1 MLEALVIAGIVAAPL
16 GSAALF
22 LPGRRHRQVTGAW
35 PVTRRFLLA
44 VIGTAVLA
52 AAAAAA
58 LKLVHATSSNLIAGV
73 AGLVAVSVI
82 WLPVTRR
89 WSPRA
94 HLCWASTTFLFVV
107 YLTFAL
113 DWTFASHLG
122 PASTIG
128 GVLLWFLEVVA
139 AILSVAYLWEICDAL
154 GTEDWR
160 RRLTP
165 AAAGD
170 TTMIREV
177 GRFPMISLH
186 VPAHNEPPDMVIDTL
201 RALMR

>member
-22 LPGRRHRQVTGAW
+22 LPGRLHRQVTGTW
-35 PVTRRFLLA
+35 PVIRRFLLA

-52 AAAAAA
+52 AAAAAI
-58 LKLVHATSSNLIAGV
+58 LKLLHATSSNLIAGV

-128 GVLLWFLEVVA
+128 GVLLWFLEVLA

-160 RRLTP
+160 RRMTP
-165 AAAGD
+165 VHAAAGPRRPRRPSRPPWSACTSRR
-170 TTMIREV
+170 TTSR
-177 GRFPMISLH
+177 P
-186 VPAHNEPPDMVIDTL
+186 TW
-201 RALMR
+201 

>member
-22 LPGRRHRQVTGAW
+22 LPGRLHRQVTGTW
-35 PVTRRFLLA
+35 PVIRRFLLA

-52 AAAAAA
+52 AAAAAI
-58 LKLVHATSSNLIAGV
+58 LKLLHATSSNLIAGV
-73 AGLVAVSVI
+73 ASLVAVSVI

-128 GVLLWFLEVVA
+128 GVLLWFLEVLA

-160 RRLTP
+160 RRMTP
-165 AAAGD
+165 VACRAG
-170 TTMIREV
+170 TTMIRR
-177 GRFPMISLH
+177 GRPR
-186 VPAHNEPPDMVIDTL
+186 PPWSACTS
-201 RALMR
+201 RRTTSRPTW

>member
-22 LPGRRHRQVTGAW
+22 LPGRLHRQVTGTWAI
-35 PVTRRFLLA
+35 VRRFLFA

-52 AAAAAA
+52 AAAASI
-58 LKLVHATSSNLIAGV
+58 LKLLHATSSNLIAGV

-128 GVLLWFLEVVA
+128 GVLLWF
-139 AILSVAYLWEICDAL
+139 
-154 GTEDWR
+154 
-160 RRLTP
+160 
-165 AAAGD
+165 
-170 TTMIREV
+170 
-177 GRFPMISLH
+177 
-186 VPAHNEPPDMVIDTL
+186 
-201 RALMR
+201 